1 MTRLAFTMR
10 KRHIFLTYFFTQVD
24 VLSWS
29 GRGNASKD
37 KPSMQEQ
44 SNFGALLKHYR
55 LAAGLSQE
63 ALAARASLSAR
74 TISDLE
80 RGVHATPHTDTLELL
95 TGALSLTDQQRTLLL
110 ASARP
115 VDAFVDTPP
124 RSHTLD
130 FPIPPTRL
138 VGREQERSHTLELLR
153 HASTR
158 LFTLTGP
165 SGVGKTRFALQ
176 LIQDIAPDFVDGVT
190 FVALASVRDAALVP
204 GAIAQ
209 ALGIHELANT
219 SLVEQVRVL
228 LRPKHFLLVLD
239 NVEQVLD
246 SAPFVA
252 DLLANCPHLFI
263 LVTSRTPLRL
273 RAEQEVQLAPLPL
286 KDAVTLFCERAKAV
300 RTTQVY
306 AESEVAAICEQV
318 DRLPLAIELAAMHV
332 KLLPLSELQKRLT
345 HRLMLLRD
353 GARDLPKRQQTMEN
367 AIAWSYELLTEEQ
380 QRCFRALGVFV
391 GGWTLEAAEEVCRDR
406 QNTTS
411 ETFVLILAALVDAS
425 LVLVEIPAEG
435 RERFGMLEMIRE
447 YALER
452 LRVAGEEELCRR
464 RHAAYYARLAET
476 VMAYFGEEQGA
487 RESHFALTLELPNA
501 RAALEWAEEKKEA
514 ELGLQLAG
522 FARLWHVRG
531 QMSEAEQW
539 MERMLALDLRARERG
554 EQTAPLTLRIAI
566 LYGFGR
572 TQVRHGR
579 AEHSAEVYANEA
591 LRLARSIGDQ
601 NGICNAYA
609 TLGMIAQA
617 NGKLDEAERAY
628 IESDALARQLKHS
641 GLMSRA
647 ASHLSDVASM
657 RGDLEQATALLEEAL
672 ANARVSGMTWDIP
685 IMTAMLGHLARQ
697 QQRYDLAKARYREAL
712 VRFRT
717 FSSPTYIAWCLEG
730 YAAVL
735 SAEGHYT
742 QATRMCA
749 AAAALREQIQA
760 PLLQA
765 HHEAFEQTVAT
776 ARAVHDEASFTRERN
791 AGTVLTQDEA
801 IDNALSE
808 VGA

>member
-1 MTRLAFTMR
+1 M
-10 KRHIFLTYFFTQVD
+10 KQ
-24 VLSWS
+24 
-29 GRGNASKD
+29 
-37 KPSMQEQ
+37 Q
-44 SNFGALLKHYR
+44 SNFGTLLKRYR

-63 ALAARASLSAR
+63 ALAARASLSSR

-80 RGVHATPHTDTLELL
+80 RGIHDVPRNDTLELL
-95 TGALSLTDQQRTLLL
+95 TNVLTLTDLQRTLLL

-115 VDAFVDTPP
+115 QAAIFADTPSYSP
-124 RSHTLD
+124 TLD
-130 FPIPPTRL
+130 FPVPPTRL

-158 LFTLTGP
+158 LLTLTGP

-176 LIQDIAPDFVDGVT
+176 LIQDIAPDFVNGVA
-190 FVALASVRDAALVP
+190 FIALAPIRDAALVS

-209 ALGIHELANT
+209 ALGIHKSANT
-219 SLVEQVRVL
+219 SLAEQVQAF

-246 SAPFVA
+246 CASFVA

-273 RAEQEVQLAPLPL
+273 RAEQEVQLAPFPL

-300 RTTQVY
+300 RPTQVY
-306 AESEVAAICEQV
+306 AASEVEAICEQV

-332 KLLPLSELQKRLT
+332 KLLPLSELRKRLT
-345 HRLMLLRD
+345 HRLTLLRD

-391 GGWTLEAAEEVCRDR
+391 GGWTLEAAEEVCWNQ
-406 QNTTS
+406 QNTMS

-425 LVLVEIPAEG
+425 LIQVEMPTEG
-435 RERFGMLEMIRE
+435 RERFGMLETIRE
-447 YALER
+447 YALGQ
-452 LRVAGEEELCRR
+452 LCTAGEEERCRR
-464 RHAAYYARLAET
+464 QHAAYYALLAES

-487 RESHFALTLELPNA
+487 RESHIALALELPNA
-501 RAALEWAEEKKEA
+501 RSALEWAEQKNEA
-514 ELGLQLAG
+514 ELGLRLAG
-522 FARLWHVRG
+522 FTRLWHVRG
-531 QMSEAEQW
+531 QMSEAERW
-539 MERMLALDLRARERG
+539 MERMLALDQRARERG
-554 EQTAPLTLRIAI
+554 QPTAQLTQRIAI

-579 AEHSAEVYANEA
+579 AENSAEAYANEA
-591 LRLARSIGDQ
+591 LRLAQSIGDQ
-601 NGICNAYA
+601 NGMCNAYA

-617 NGKLDEAERAY
+617 NGKLNEAERAFS
-628 IESDALARQLKHS
+628 ESYQLARQLKHS

-647 ASHLSDVASM
+647 MAHLSEVASI
-657 RGDLEQATALLEEAL
+657 RGDVERATALLEEAL
-672 ANARVSGMTWDIP
+672 ANAHVSGMTWDIP
-685 IMTAMLGHLARQ
+685 IMTGMLGHLAHQ
-697 QQRYDLAKARYREAL
+697 QQRYDVAKAHYRDAI
-712 VRFRT
+712 VRFHT
-717 FSSPTYIAWCLEG
+717 FNSPGYIAGCLEG

-749 AAAALREQIQA
+749 AAAVLREQIHA
-760 PLLQA
+760 PRLQA
-765 HHEAFEQTVAT
+765 QREAFEQTVAT
-776 ARAVHDEASFTRERN
+776 ARAVLDEASFAREWD
-791 AGTVLTQDEA
+791 AGMLLTQDEA

-808 VGA
+808 MGT